1 VGFSAS
7 EKFFKNIFFDFELDY
22 LKSVFFVQA
31 LTKDETYET
40 EHSMTP
46 YQVEMVL
53 AGSLINL
60 VKQKGLSLEK
70 NNNSRLLNQSEQ
82 VCIEKC

>member
-31 LTKDETYET
+31 LGNRGRRD
-40 EHSMTP
+40 
-46 YQVEMVL
+46 
-53 AGSLINL
+53 LIFRF
-60 VKQKGLSLEK
+60 VQFEEYGKKK
-70 NNNSRLLNQSEQ
+70 NGDAVCSTQSSPSITISRA
-82 VCIEKC
+82 IGFIII

>member
-31 LTKDETYET
+31 LLKWNKVSPTSCQQWQE
-40 EHSMTP
+40 
-46 YQVEMVL
+46 
-53 AGSLINL
+53 
-60 VKQKGLSLEK
+60 
-70 NNNSRLLNQSEQ
+70 SRK
-82 VCIEKC
+82 VIC

>member
-31 LTKDETYET
+31 LLI
-40 EHSMTP
+40 
-46 YQVEMVL
+46 L
-53 AGSLINL
+53 AWFLG
-60 VKQKGLSLEK
+60 Q
-70 NNNSRLLNQSEQ
+70 QSALQ
-82 VCIEKC
+82 F

>member
-31 LTKDETYET
+31 LFN
-40 EHSMTP
+40 P
-46 YQVEMVL
+46 QI
-53 AGSLINL
+53 LI
-60 VKQKGLSLEK
+60 
-70 NNNSRLLNQSEQ
+70 
-82 VCIEKC
+82 

>member
-31 LTKDETYET
+31 LFSKQCWIF
-40 EHSMTP
+40 S
-46 YQVEMVL
+46 VL
-53 AGSLINL
+53 
-60 VKQKGLSLEK
+60 
-70 NNNSRLLNQSEQ
+70 
-82 VCIEKC
+82 

>member
-31 LTKDETYET
+31 LFSFAK
-40 EHSMTP
+40 SIFFGKP
-46 YQVEMVL
+46 L
-53 AGSLINL
+53 
-60 VKQKGLSLEK
+60 
-70 NNNSRLLNQSEQ
+70 
-82 VCIEKC
+82 CF